1 MIKMKVE
8 NLVGTR
14 DFYPELQSELNIIFE
29 AWRKVAISYGYEEIE
44 GPLLES
50 TDLWTLKS
58 GAEIPEQ
65 MYSFVD
71 KGGRSVAIRP
81 ELTPTVARMVAQKQK
96 ELLKPIKWFA
106 IPRCLRYERPQKGRL
121 REFFQFNLDCLGL
134 DSMKADAEVIST
146 AISIMEF
153 FELDEKDFFI
163 RISNRRL
170 VQDLFLSVADKSQL
184 KDISRLVDKFDKM
197 RKEEFVF
204 ALQDLKVKD
213 ADKLIKILSLN
224 NLDSID
230 FDSLSE
236 NGKKGYN
243 ELKELIMILG
253 NYGFGKYVK
262 IDFSI
267 MRGFDYYTSTVF
279 EVYDTS
285 KKFRAIAGGG
295 RYDDLVVDF
304 GGEKCP
310 GIGYGFGDVVF
321 SLFLKEKGKLV
332 SYKKNLDYFVITIG
346 DVYETGLKIASK
358 LRRKGFK
365 VEIALA
371 EMNTQK
377 QLNYAGKLNVKSLV
391 FVGEDELKKGKF
403 KVKELASGKETFMSF

>member
-1 MIKMKVE
+1 MKVE

-197 RKEEFVF
+197 KKEEFVL
-204 ALQDLKVKD
+204 ALEDLKVKD